1 MWKSVLG
8 KRENFDGSPIKKS
21 SRSRTPSTPC
31 CRWAWRGLFTL
42 CWLRKIIG
50 NVVLLLYSQDGS
62 FHCHAH
68 SRKDV
73 SESMKKRI
81 PYWLVIT
88 LLSCVAVGYAAP
100 THIVLR
106 VINQS
111 FLLGLFLLI
120 AGGFTIVMRSGFLT
134 VFTKGFRELKQIFFR
149 KPRILQDDLFQ
160 MEDPSFQRKKE
171 MFIRRGTSLLIEAGL
186 MLTLFSIGL
195 TLLYYGQA

>member
-1 MWKSVLG
+1 MG
-8 KRENFDGSPIKKS
+8 KRENFDGSLIKKS
-21 SRSRTPSTPC
+21 SRYRPPSTPC
-31 CRWAWRGLFTL
+31 CRWAWRGLFAL
-42 CWLRKIIG
+42 FWLRKIIG
-50 NVVLLLYSQDGS
+50 NVLLLLYSQDGS
-62 FHCHAH
+62 FRYHAH
-68 SRKDV
+68 FRKDV

-88 LLSCVAVGYAAP
+88 LLSCVVVGYAAP
-100 THIVLR
+100 AHVVLS

-120 AGGFTIVMRSGFLT
+120 AGGFAIVLRSGFLT

-149 KPRILQDDLFQ
+149 KPRILHDDLFQ
-160 MEDPSFQRKKE
+160 TDDPSFQRKKE
-171 MFIRRGTSLLIEAGL
+171 MFFRRGTSLLIEAGL